1 MGLSVLGAIAEE
13 IDLNREEFRK
23 AVEELTGGAKV
34 NFEKLPKWFEA
45 TLRTLDALGEQ
56 KAGVHHPGHR
66 GTARE
71 HPLQQVLAQ
80 MLPSPFTIETGFAI
94 NHFMTESK
102 EQDLLV
108 VDRNIGARLLP
119 EENYFPIEPCLAS
132 VQVKSTL
139 TRADIRDA
147 TVNCISI
154 KRLFGWPLVPQ
165 EQSDHE
171 YDKLCYAVFAYGSPS
186 TLDRLA
192 AVVNDELASV
202 SRHLWPNMFYVLGKG
217 LLIPGRDRGVPL
229 DRSTMFTGPKYLHVG
244 EPSAPGLPA
253 SEAYA
258 FLWFLSNII
267 DHCMEQRENRESPNL
282 QRYWFYG
289 LQLQTQLNTGTLAR
303 ETDRLH

>member
-1 MGLSVLGAIAEE
+1 M
-13 IDLNREEFRK
+13 NREEFRT
-23 AVEELTGGAKV
+23 AVAELTDGVKV

-45 TLRTLDALGEQ
+45 TLSTLDALGKQ

-71 HPLQQVLAQ
+71 HPLQDVLAN
-80 MLPSPFTIETGFAI
+80 MLPSSFLIEKGFAI

-108 VDRNIGARLLP
+108 VDRNNGARLLP

-139 TRADIRDA
+139 TRTQIRDA
-147 TVNCISI
+147 AINCVSV
-154 KRLFGWPLVPQ
+154 KRLFGWPLVPE
-165 EQSDHE
+165 EQSNRE
-171 YDKLCYAVFAYGSPS
+171 YDKLCYAVFSYGSPS

-192 AVVNDELASV
+192 AVVNDELATV

-217 LLIPGRDRGVPL
+217 LLIPGHDGGVPL
-229 DRSTMFTGPKYLHVG
+229 DRSTMFTGPTYRHVG
-244 EPSAPGLPA
+244 EYGAPGLPV
-253 SEAYA
+253 SEAYP

-267 DHCMEQRENRESPNL
+267 DHCMEQRGKRESPSL
-282 QRYWFYG
+282 QRYWFSG
-289 LQLQTQLNTGTLAR
+289 IQIQTRLNTEWRNTEG
-303 ETDRLH
+303 